1 MCFSSVYKKA
11 LEKNQQW
18 LVYDQQREVYVKE
31 VLARTLELEQQL
43 NQANQ
48 ALQQQHKE
56 GDSAGKKNRGS
67 EPAVQCGIWHSFA
80 VKSKSTVKNRQIPQC
95 SPHYKGLFHTKQ
107 MFHVV
112 KIIIL

>member
-56 GDSAGKKNRGS
+56 GDSAGKKNRAQS
-67 EPAVQCGIWHSFA
+67 L
-80 VKSKSTVKNRQIPQC
+80 QC
-95 SPHYKGLFHTKQ
+95 SVGFGTRLLLRANPLL
-107 MFHVV
+107 
-112 KIIIL
+112 KIGRSHNVLRIIKAYFTQNKCSMWLK